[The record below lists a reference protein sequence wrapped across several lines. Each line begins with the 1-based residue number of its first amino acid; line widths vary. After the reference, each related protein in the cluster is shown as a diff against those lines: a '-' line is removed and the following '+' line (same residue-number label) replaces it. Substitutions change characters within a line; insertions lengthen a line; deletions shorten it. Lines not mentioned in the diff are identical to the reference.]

1 MHLPYLQYLLELDRT
16 KHSYNYL
23 GFSTARDSPRALGPL
38 GLGSDL
44 SRKRR
49 PGYRVCPMKKK

>member
-23 GFSTARDSPRALGPL
+23 GFSTAWDSPELLAL
-38 GLGSDL
+38 
-44 SRKRR
+44 
-49 PGYRVCPMKKK
+49 